1 MPFLQKLRIILQSK
15 RFIVISLIFIII
27 YILIS
32 TKLIKYES
40 IIDNSTTSLTGKVIS
55 YTIDGNK
62 LSMLVKGIEKIEVTY
77 YIKTKEEKLYLNEN
91 LLIGELVKLEGS
103 VNEPLKNTIPN
114 TFNYKRYLYN
124 NHIYKTFQAD
134 QITLSNKTSLL
145 NQIKSLFIKQIN
157 NMGSSKA

>member
-15 RFIVISLIFIII
+15 RFVVISLIFIII

-62 LSMLVKGIEKIEVTY
+62 LSMLVKGLEKIEVTY
-77 YIKTKEEKLYLNEN
+77 YIKTKEEKLYLNDIQESIN
-91 LLIGELVKLEGS
+91 EYNKKIDEIFKEKETELMRV
-103 VNEPLKNTIPN
+103 
-114 TFNYKRYLYN
+114 
-124 NHIYKTFQAD
+124 
-134 QITLSNKTSLL
+134 
-145 NQIKSLFIKQIN
+145 
-157 NMGSSKA
+157 